1 MTAGH
6 ADDAAPGAKGAKR
19 NPEQSREAILEG
31 AERVF
36 ARDGFDGASLAEIGR
51 TAGVSAALPAYF
63 FTDKQGLHDAVIERL
78 FQDRDAALEPVCAQA
93 TAALGDGP
101 DGLRR
106 GLQILVGGY
115 LRFLQQRPTFVA
127 LMAREALEIPR
138 RATVPRHSRALE
150 HGLDRFI
157 ASLPESPGRP
167 SLDRGHLLVTLVAL
181 CWFPL
186 EHDATMLAGMGY
198 ATWTD
203 AFVAERTEHVVDVLC
218 RVLEA

>member
-1 MTAGH
+1 MT
-6 ADDAAPGAKGAKR
+6 KTR
-19 NPEQSREAILEG
+19 NPEQSREAILDG

-63 FTDKQGLHDAVIERL
+63 FADKQGLHDAVIERL
-78 FQDRDAALEPVCAQA
+78 FEDRDAALEPVCAQA
-93 TAALGDGP
+93 SAALGDRP

-106 GLQILVGGY
+106 GLEVLVGGY
-115 LRFLQQRPTFVA
+115 LGFLQRRPTFVA

-157 ASLPESPGRP
+157 ASLPEAPGRP

-203 AFVAERTEHVVDVLC
+203 AFVAERAEHVVDVLC
-218 RVLEA
+218 RVLGE